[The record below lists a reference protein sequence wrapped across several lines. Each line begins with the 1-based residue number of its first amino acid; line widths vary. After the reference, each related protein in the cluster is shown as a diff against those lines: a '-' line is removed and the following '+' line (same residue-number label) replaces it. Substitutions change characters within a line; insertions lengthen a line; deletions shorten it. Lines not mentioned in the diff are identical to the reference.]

1 MYFPMYLSFYCIFLL
16 SLLLLHD
23 LIRQRLTYKKVKTAQ
38 KHYFDQLSG
47 AQSTRKLVEIH
58 NTRLKNENENKQVI
72 KSELNLKQ
80 FIKSVPL
87 HTK

>member
-1 MYFPMYLSFYCIFLL
+1 MGVGERFGMGPGYKSGTSSMCVGSCCLGVCWGMYGAST
-16 SLLLLHD
+16 HD
-23 LIRQRLTYKKVKTAQ
+23 VIKVSNICKYEKT
-38 KHYFDQLSG
+38 K
-47 AQSTRKLVEIH
+47 
-58 NTRLKNENENKQVI
+58 NKQVI